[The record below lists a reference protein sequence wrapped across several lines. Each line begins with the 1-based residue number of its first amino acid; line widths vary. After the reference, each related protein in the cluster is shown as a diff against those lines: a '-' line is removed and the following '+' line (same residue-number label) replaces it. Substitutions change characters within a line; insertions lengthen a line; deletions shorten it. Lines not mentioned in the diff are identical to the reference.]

1 MCASGGSRSITL
13 NIEENGMA
21 DFFMQNALYIVL
33 FVVLVIWFG
42 IFAYLFRIDRKVRK
56 LEQETGKEVL

>member
-1 MCASGGSRSITL
+1 ML
-13 NIEENGMA
+13 NLEENGMA
-21 DFFMQNALYIVL
+21 EFFTQNALYIVL

-42 IFAYLFRIDRKVRK
+42 IFAYLFRIERKVRK